1 MSQPIILR
9 VFKSN
14 QLKEVKQFDID
25 QIVVGSNQD
34 SQLNLLDDA
43 VSPIHS
49 LIEKRDSGYYICD
62 LGSKSG
68 TFKNGQA
75 VLDEPITSGDELIIG
90 PYKIVFFVGVP
101 KPVGQP
107 KDSDRTTVSTVNATM
122 APSPVPGTQV
132 TKTETVTATSAT
144 TTNTANATTNTR
156 EEKPQT
162 IQPKA
167 VVEEQTLTASQPS
180 VKKQPEKPAE
190 KVPTRPPSASQVKKP
205 EIVTKG
211 SSSRPGSKKK
221 KLSFAPESEIKDLK
235 SHFSLTKG
243 SLVEVNVAWNERVI
257 QTYHFRNKGVYRT
270 QASRDGSLFV
280 PSSSVPLSWP
290 LIDFGAQLKVLVPE
304 GSEVEVMSSKG
315 ATTSDVLVGTGKAIR
330 MAQGTQVRLDQNELL
345 YARLP
350 DKKLTI
356 YVRFVET
363 TPAVPFAPLLLS
375 SSELGSLLISVVIS
389 LMLAFYVATM
399 TSKIEPPK
407 EEEKA
412 TYTAQVLFN
421 ETKVKEE
428 KIPPPPPKPV
438 IEIEKQNPPP
448 PQPPK
453 VVKMDEE
460 KKDATNKG
468 AQSVKNMAQQTQVA
482 KKAVEVAP
490 NPNNVNRPKKF
501 TSVKQGGAVKIGQA
515 AGGNAQ
521 SAQPK
526 DVNKMG
532 LFSAFGSGG
541 VRSKLDQAYQ
551 GAGDILGNADKATG
565 STGMGENREGDD
577 LGSKFKDTGAGG
589 KGTATEGIAGI
600 GTKGRAGGTSSYG
613 ATDGFGDKT
622 SVAIQAGG
630 TEEAFEGSIDK
641 EAVRRRI
648 KHNLNLIRG
657 CYNQELNRLDKSGRR
672 SLEGKVVLKW
682 DIVDNG
688 VAKNVRVIN
697 STLGNPAI
705 ERCIAERLATIV
717 FPDPP
722 NDTTAEVSYPFVF
735 KNEQ

>member
-1 MSQPIILR
+1 MKQPIILR

-34 SQLNLLDDA
+34 SQLNLFDEA
-43 VSPIHS
+43 VSPIHC

-75 VLDEPITSGDELIIG
+75 ILDEPVSSGDELIIG
-90 PYKIVFFVGVP
+90 PFKIVFSVGVP

-107 KDSDRTTVSTVNATM
+107 KDQAVSDLDDK
-122 APSPVPGTQV
+122 TQV
-132 TKTETVTATSAT
+132 VEKKFDDDKTYSEQ
-144 TTNTANATTNTR
+144 
-156 EEKPQT
+156 K
-162 IQPKA
+162 PKA
-167 VVEEQTLTASQPS
+167 EKIPPRPS
-180 VKKQPEKPAE
+180 VVVQA
-190 KVPTRPPSASQVKKP
+190 KKP
-205 EIVTKG
+205 EIAGQSFRRT
-211 SSSRPGSKKK
+211 SSRKKK
-221 KLSFAPESEIKDLK
+221 FSFAPASEIKDLK
-235 SHFSLTKG
+235 SYLSPTRG
-243 SLVEVNVAWNERVI
+243 SLVEVNLAWNERII
-257 QTYHFRNKGVYRT
+257 QTYHYRNKGVFRT
-270 QASRDGSLFV
+270 SMSQDKGLFL
-280 PSSSVPLSWP
+280 PAPSVPANWP
-290 LIDFGAQLKVLVPE
+290 LVDIGAQLKILVPS
-304 GSEVEVMSSKG
+304 GSEIEIINSK
-315 ATTSDVLVGTGKAIR
+315 ASIKEDVLLASGKAIR
-330 MAQGTQVRLDQNELL
+330 MSQGTQIRVDQNELL
-345 YARLP
+345 WVRLP
-350 DKKLTI
+350 DKNLCL
-356 YVRFVET
+356 YVRFVES
-363 TPAVPFAPLLLS
+363 TPVVPFAPLLLS
-375 SSELGSLLISVVIS
+375 SSELGSLLISVIIS
-389 LMLAFYVATM
+389 GMLAFYVATM
-399 TSKIEPPK
+399 TSKFQPP
-407 EEEKA
+407 EEEKS

-421 ETKVKEE
+421 ENKPKEE
-428 KIPPPPPKPV
+428 KIPQPTPKPPPPLEKPT
-438 IEIEKQNPPP
+438 PPP
-448 PQPPK
+448 PLDPPK
-453 VVKMDEE
+453 VVKMADE
-460 KKDATNKG
+460 KKEATKKGDVTKTNK
-468 AQSVKNMAQQTQVA
+468 AQPNQVA
-482 KKAVEVAP
+482 RRAVEVAP
-490 NPNNVNRPKKF
+490 NPNTQNRPKKF

-515 AGGNAQ
+515 AGANAQ

-532 LFSAFGSGG
+532 LFSTFGTGG

-565 STGMGENREGDD
+565 STGMGENRDGDD

-600 GTKGRAGGTSSYG
+600 GTKGRAGGTSAYG
-613 ATDGFGDKT
+613 STDGFGDKT

-630 TEEAFEGSIDK
+630 TEESFEGSIDK

-672 SLEGKVVLKW
+672 VLEGKVVLKW

-688 VAKNVRVIN
+688 VARNVRVSNTTLNN
-697 STLGNPAI
+697 SAI

-722 NDTTAEVSYPFVF
+722 DGTTAEVSYPFIF

>member
-1 MSQPIILR
+1 MKQPIILR

-25 QIVVGSNQD
+25 QVVVGSNQE
-34 SQLNLLDDA
+34 SQLNLVDDA
-43 VSPIHS
+43 VSPIHC

-75 VLDEPITSGDELIIG
+75 ILDEPVSSGDELIIG
-90 PYKIVFFVGVP
+90 PFKIVFSVGVP

-107 KDSDRTTVSTVNATM
+107 KELDKTVVASLTTTEIV
-122 APSPVPGTQV
+122 APIRDEKTQV
-132 TKTETVTATSAT
+132 VEKVIDDDKTLNEPKVS
-144 TTNTANATTNTR
+144 
-156 EEKPQT
+156 EKVPEKPQS
-162 IQPKA
+162 IA
-167 VVEEQTLTASQPS
+167 
-180 VKKQPEKPAE
+180 
-190 KVPTRPPSASQVKKP
+190 QVKKP

-211 SSSRPGSKKK
+211 FQRAASKKK
-221 KLSFAPESEIKDLK
+221 KYSFAPASEIKDLK
-235 SHFSLTKG
+235 SYLSPTRG
-243 SLVEVNVAWNERVI
+243 SLVEVNLAWNERII
-257 QTYHFRNKGVYRT
+257 QTYHYRSKGVFRT
-270 QASRDGSLFV
+270 SMSSDKGIFLPA
-280 PSSSVPLSWP
+280 PSIPANWP
-290 LIDFGAQLKVLVPE
+290 LIDFGAQLKVLVPS
-304 GSEVEVMSSKG
+304 GSEIEIINSK
-315 ATTSDVLVGTGKAIR
+315 ASTKEDVLLGAGKAIR
-330 MAQGTQVRLDQNELL
+330 MSQGTQVRVDQNELL
-345 YARLP
+345 WVRLP
-350 DKKLTI
+350 DKNLSL
-356 YVRFVET
+356 YVRFVES
-363 TPAVPFAPLLLS
+363 TPIVPFAPLLLS
-375 SSELGSLLISVVIS
+375 SSEIGSLLISVIIS
-389 LMLAFYVATM
+389 GMLAFYVATM
-399 TSKIEPPK
+399 TSKFQPPQ
-407 EEEKA
+407 EEEKS

-421 ETKVKEE
+421 ETKPKEE
-428 KIPPPPPKPV
+428 KIPPPIPKPPPPQ
-438 IEIEKQNPPP
+438 EKPNPPP
-448 PQPPK
+448 PPEPPK
-453 VVKMDEE
+453 KVKMADE
-460 KKDATNKG
+460 KKEATKKGEANKVSS
-468 AQSVKNMAQQTQVA
+468 AQSAQTA
-482 KKAVEVAP
+482 RKAVEVAP
-490 NPNNVNRPKKF
+490 KPDSQNRPKKF

-515 AGGNAQ
+515 AGANAQ

-541 VRSKLDQAYQ
+541 VRKQLDQAYQ

-600 GTKGRAGGTSSYG
+600 GTKGRAGGTSAYG
-613 ATDGFGDKT
+613 STDGFGDKT

-630 TEEAFEGSIDK
+630 SEEAFEGSIDK

-672 SLEGKVVLKW
+672 VLEGKVVLKW

-688 VAKNVRVIN
+688 VAKNVRVSNTTLNN
-697 STLGNPAI
+697 SAI

-722 NDTTAEVSYPFVF
+722 DGTTAEVSYPFIF

>member
-25 QIVVGSNQD
+25 QVVVGSNQD
-34 SQLNLLDDA
+34 SQLNLVDDA
-43 VSPIHS
+43 VSPIHC

-75 VLDEPITSGDELIIG
+75 ILDEPMASGDELLIG
-90 PYKIVFFVGVP
+90 PFKIVFSVGVP

-107 KDSDRTTVSTVNATM
+107 KEIEKTVVFAQPQTPEAS
-122 APSPVPGTQV
+122 V
-132 TKTETVTATSAT
+132 TKEAPAPHASFREERKPTSANTNSGVTANTNTNSRNLVKED
-144 TTNTANATTNTR
+144 TNTATTLGASQKIPASRPATT
-156 EEKPQT
+156 
-162 IQPKA
+162 
-167 VVEEQTLTASQPS
+167 SQI
-180 VKKQPEKPAE
+180 
-190 KVPTRPPSASQVKKP
+190 KKP
-205 EIVTKG
+205 EIVSRSSTNK
-211 SSSRPGSKKK
+211 SSSRRGKH
-221 KLSFAPESEIKDLK
+221 SFAPESEIKDLK
-235 SHFSLTKG
+235 SYYSLTKG
-243 SLVEVNVAWNERVI
+243 SVVEVNVAWNERVI
-257 QTYHFRNKGVYRT
+257 QTYHYRTKGVVRT
-270 QASRDGSLFV
+270 QASQENGLYIPSTSL
-280 PSSSVPLSWP
+280 PPNWP
-290 LIDFGAQLKVLVPE
+290 LIDNLGQLKILLPE
-304 GSEVEVMSSKG
+304 GSDVEVISSKG
-315 ATTSDVLVGTGKAIR
+315 TTTSDVLVGTGKAIR
-330 MAQGTQVRLDQNELL
+330 MTQGVQVRLDQSELL
-345 YARLP
+345 YAQLP
-350 DKKLTI
+350 DKKIAL
-356 YVRFVET
+356 YVRFVES
-363 TPAVPFAPLLLS
+363 TPIVPFAPLLLS
-375 SSELGSLLISVVIS
+375 SSELGSLLISVIIS
-389 LMLAFYVATM
+389 SMLAFYVATM
-399 TSKIEPPK
+399 TSNAPPPK
-407 EEEKA
+407 DEDKA

-428 KIPPPPPKPV
+428 KIPPPPPKPE

-453 VVKMDEE
+453 VVKMAEE
-460 KKDATNKG
+460 KKEATQKG
-468 AQSVKNMAQQTQVA
+468 AQNVKNKAQETQVA

-490 NPNNVNRPKKF
+490 NPNTQDRPKKF
-501 TSVKQGGAVKIGQA
+501 TSVKQGGAVKIGQS

-577 LGSKFKDTGAGG
+577 LGSRFKDTGAGG
-589 KGTATEGIAGI
+589 KGTATEGISGI
-600 GTKGRAGGTSSYG
+600 GTKGRAGGTSAYG
-613 ATDGFGDKT
+613 STDGFGDKT

-630 TEEAFEGSIDK
+630 SEEAFEGSIDK

-682 DIVDNG
+682 DIVDKG
-688 VAKNVRVIN
+688 VAKNVRVVN

-722 NDTTAEVSYPFVF
+722 SDTTAEVSYPFVF